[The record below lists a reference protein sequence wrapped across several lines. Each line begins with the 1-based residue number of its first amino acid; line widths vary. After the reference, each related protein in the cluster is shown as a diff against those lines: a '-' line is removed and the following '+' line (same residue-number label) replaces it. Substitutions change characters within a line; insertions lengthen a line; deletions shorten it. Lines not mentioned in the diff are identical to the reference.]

1 MVVLRKLM
9 RLKRML
15 GMTKK
20 PDISWKQE
28 YGLLAKDKD
37 LPYIKKGW
45 PQFDKPYDP
54 SNSKIPPS
62 FKLYRA
68 PMAPKS
74 QVNRNSDDYSEE
86 NLHQLYGKFQFEVKG
101 NFPNQGYTAEMEVFT
116 TAFNLHLVGWLKIR
130 ERFMLGHV
138 QGDTFALS
146 YFKKWLEEK
155 HLSTESGKM
164 DWVRLWEFNTGIDV
178 PLQYR
183 HLFCDKDRRKYKNRK
198 IHILSTLEKA
208 QITRL
213 ERQST
218 ERRQKEQAFLDE
230 NCVRNY

>member
-86 NLHQLYGKFQFEVKG
+86 NLHQLYGKYQFEVKG
-101 NFPNQGYTAEMEVFT
+101 NFPNQGYTAEME
-116 TAFNLHLVGWLKIR
+116 
-130 ERFMLGHV
+130 
-138 QGDTFALS
+138 
-146 YFKKWLEEK
+146 
-155 HLSTESGKM
+155 
-164 DWVRLWEFNTGIDV
+164 
-178 PLQYR
+178 
-183 HLFCDKDRRKYKNRK
+183 
-198 IHILSTLEKA
+198 
-208 QITRL
+208 
-213 ERQST
+213 
-218 ERRQKEQAFLDE
+218 
-230 NCVRNY
+230 